1 MKIAI
6 QPTPGGFSDRWV
18 EYCKEKQIPYKIV
31 NAYASDII
39 KQLED
44 CEIFMWHYR
53 HDKYQDNLFAKQ
65 LMASLQQAGKK
76 VFPDIPTGWHFDD
89 KVGQKY
95 LLESIGAPLVPSYV
109 FYTKQDALEWVET
122 TSFPKV
128 FKLRGGA
135 GASNVKLVRSKL
147 QAKSLVNKA
156 FGRGIGE
163 SRWSMFL
170 DELKRYRAGHSSLR
184 MLYLRLGN
192 TFVPTFSQRMSHKE
206 KGYVYFQDFIPN
218 NDSDLRV
225 VVIGNRLLAEK
236 RYCRKGDFRASG
248 SGNFEYTK
256 VSDDV
261 IEIAFSTAER
271 LSLQSVAF
279 DFIFDNNKP
288 LIVEMSYAFGFKGL
302 SHCPGY
308 YSRDKMWHEHNN
320 PDFLGWILEELL
332 KISKS

>member
-1 MKIAI
+1 MIIAI
-6 QPTPGGFSDRWV
+6 QPTPGGFSDRWL
-18 EYCKEKQIPYKIV
+18 EYCKEKQIPFKIV

-39 KQLED
+39 KQVED
-44 CEIFMWHYR
+44 CDIFMWHYR

-76 VFPDIPTGWHFDD
+76 VYPDISTGWHFDD

-109 FYTKQDALEWVET
+109 FYEKQDALAWIEN

-135 GASNVKLVRSKL
+135 GASNVKLIKSKS
-147 QAKSLVNKA
+147 QARTLIKRA
-156 FGRGIGE
+156 FGRGLGGNRL
-163 SRWSMFL
+163 SLFL
-170 DELKRYRAGHSSLR
+170 DELKRYKQGHSSSR

-192 TFVPTFSQRMSHKE
+192 VFVPTLSQRMSHRE

-218 NDSDLRV
+218 NNSDLRV

-248 SGNFEYTK
+248 SGVFEYTT
-256 VSDDV
+256 VPDEV
-261 IEIAFSTAER
+261 IEIAFSTAKR

-308 YSRDKMWHEHNN
+308 YTRDKVWHECNN
-320 PDFLGWILEELL
+320 PDFLGWILEDLL
-332 KISKS
+332 YISK

>member
-6 QPTPGGFSDRWV
+6 QPTPGGFSDRWL
-18 EYCKEKQIPYKIV
+18 EYCKEKQIPFKIV

-39 KQLED
+39 KQVED
-44 CEIFMWHYR
+44 CDIFMWHYR

-76 VFPDIPTGWHFDD
+76 VYPDISTGWHFDD

-109 FYTKQDALEWVET
+109 FYEKQDALAWIEN

-135 GASNVKLVRSKL
+135 GASNVKLIKSKS
-147 QAKSLVNKA
+147 QARTLIKRA
-156 FGRGIGE
+156 FGRGLGGNRL
-163 SRWSMFL
+163 SLFL
-170 DELKRYRAGHSSLR
+170 DELKRYKQGHSSSR

-192 TFVPTFSQRMSHKE
+192 VFVPTLSQRMSHRE

-218 NDSDLRV
+218 NNSDLRV

-248 SGNFEYTK
+248 SGVFEYTT
-256 VSDDV
+256 VPDEV
-261 IEIAFSTAER
+261 IEIAFSTAKR

-279 DFIFDNNKP
+279 DFIFDNNKS

-308 YSRDKMWHEHNN
+308 YTRDKVWHECNN
-320 PDFLGWILEELL
+320 PDFLGWILEDLL
-332 KISKS
+332 YIK